1 MTANE
6 DQEMELEALRSIYEG
21 DECFKEISPVSFQF
35 RVGTI
40 LCSVSFTGSCT
51 HSDSNVG
58 DLEDTKAFILDIS
71 WPDTYPETAPQISL
85 DAFFNNRISAE
96 TKQLILSKLEPQ
108 VEASLGSAMMYTLF
122 EWAKENQ
129 EELMENHKPVVTA
142 LTLTSNTEVTT
153 PSAAKKREKK
163 EQLTKAQK
171 RRMINRTDNKGEL
184 PRGWNWVDVI
194 KLRLCCRCFHSQLQW
209 RGTLSCCCHKHTPSL
224 VFPLRSAGC
233 SSSIRVELHLLTLAV
248 TAMFSVSLLLE
259 VFFPLTLPWSLE
271 ECGKTLRSDR
281 REAGGW
287 RRVPGETHTREVEPL
302 NVALVIIA
310 ADHLPVGDLLAQTV
324 GGLIGVDDLDF
335 FSRGGGKGSSSTGSS
350 TREPLADR
358 WVESRLSL
366 FRWRLGRRLEVRS
379 GAGDSWMLDRRSVVS
394 RSASLGS

>member
-35 RVGTI
+35 R
-40 LCSVSFTGSCT
+40 
-51 HSDSNVG
+51 VG

-129 EELMENHKPVVTA
+129 EELMENHRPVVTA
-142 LTLTSNTEVTT
+142 VALTSNTEVTT

-194 KLRLCCRCFHSQLQW
+194 KH
-209 RGTLSCCCHKHTPSL
+209 LS
-224 VFPLRSAGC
+224 
-233 SSSIRVELHLLTLAV
+233 
-248 TAMFSVSLLLE
+248 
-259 VFFPLTLPWSLE
+259 
-271 ECGKTLRSDR
+271 KT
-281 REAGGW
+281 
-287 RRVPGETHTREVEPL
+287 
-302 NVALVIIA
+302 
-310 ADHLPVGDLLAQTV
+310 
-324 GGLIGVDDLDF
+324 
-335 FSRGGGKGSSSTGSS
+335 GGK
-350 TREPLADR
+350 D
-358 WVESRLSL
+358 
-366 FRWRLGRRLEVRS
+366 
-379 GAGDSWMLDRRSVVS
+379 DD
-394 RSASLGS
+394 